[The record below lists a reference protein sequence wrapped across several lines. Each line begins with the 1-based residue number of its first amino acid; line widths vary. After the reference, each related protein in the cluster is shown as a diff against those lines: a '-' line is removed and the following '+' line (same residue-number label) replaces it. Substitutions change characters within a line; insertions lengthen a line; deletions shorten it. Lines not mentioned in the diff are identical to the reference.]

1 MNVIVTEK
9 TVLTANVSAFKLVLA
24 TNEELPPWEPGSHI
38 EITLPNG
45 LIKHYSLCGTP
56 TKNYYEIAVLREPL
70 GKGGSLFLHDQVN
83 VGDTLEISPPVNHF
97 EMNPSDRKRLFI
109 AAGIGVT
116 PLLAMAQ
123 QNSECMYDF
132 VMCAKNEHSVPYID
146 RLNSLP
152 SIALHFSESAGSR
165 LDIAAFLAEYDVN
178 TAVYVCGPQAFI
190 DEVVSQCLAQGWPAT
205 NVHKEYFGL
214 SKSDNEEG
222 NSLAFHAKIK
232 STGQLIPVRVDQN
245 LAEAL
250 EEHDIFVP
258 IACGEG
264 VCGTCVTGIVT
275 GEPDH
280 RDVFLT
286 EDEKA
291 EGQLIALC
299 CSRALSAEITLDL

>member
-1 MNVIVTEK
+1 MKVTVTEK
-9 TVLTANVSAFKLVLA
+9 TVLTANVSAFKLVSV
-24 TNEELPPWEPGSHI
+24 TDEQLPPWEPGSHI
-38 EITLPNG
+38 EISLPNG
-45 LIKHYSLCGTP
+45 LIKHYSLCGAP
-56 TKNYYEIAVLREPL
+56 TQNNYEIAVLREPF

-97 EMNPSDRKRLFI
+97 KMNPSDRKRLFI

-116 PLLAMAQ
+116 PLLAMADQ
-123 QNSECMYDF
+123 SRGCMYDF
-132 VMCAKNEHSVPYID
+132 VMCAKNEQSVPYID

-264 VCGTCVTGIVT
+264 VCGTCVTGVVA